1 MKGRLP
7 LLLSA
12 TALVV
17 AVFTATPAGD
27 AAKRLVL
34 PPNSVGTVQLK
45 KGAVTA
51 AKVRAH
57 SLLAADFERGQLTA
71 GPAGP
76 KGDPGPQGPKGDP
89 GPQGRTGPQGPPG
102 PQGPTG
108 PAGHP
113 GAPGAPAVT
122 GWQLIRH
129 TVSLP
134 ANGAATIYG
143 ANCPAGDHVL
153 GGGITSSPVG
163 RLKVIRENGPNGNG
177 WFGTVTNSGGGT
189 TQVVTWAI
197 CARALP

>member
-1 MKGRLP
+1 MRGRLP

-17 AVFTATPAGD
+17 AILTATPAGD
-27 AAKRLVL
+27 AAKRLIL
-34 PPNSVGTVQLK
+34 PANSVGAAQLK

-51 AKVRAH
+51 AKVKAH
-57 SLLAADFERGQLTA
+57 SLLAADFEHGQLTG

-76 KGDPGPQGPKGDP
+76 KGDAGPQGPKGDP
-89 GPQGRTGPQGPPG
+89 GPRGPKGPAGPAGLQGPQ
-102 PQGPTG
+102 G

-113 GAPGAPAVT
+113 GASGVAAVS

-153 GGGITSSPVG
+153 GGGITSSPAG
-163 RLKVIRENGPNGNG
+163 RLKTIRENGPNGNG
-177 WFGTVTNSGGGT
+177 WFGTVVNSGSGS
-189 TQVVTWAI
+189 TQVVIWAI
-197 CARALP
+197 CARVLP